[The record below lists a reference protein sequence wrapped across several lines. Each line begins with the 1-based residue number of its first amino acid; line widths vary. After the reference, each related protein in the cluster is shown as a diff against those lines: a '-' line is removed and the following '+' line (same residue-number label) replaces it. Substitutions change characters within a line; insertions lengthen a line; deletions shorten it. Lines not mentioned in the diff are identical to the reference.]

1 MIGTGRRVGRFVI
14 AACALLCGAGSA
26 VADGVA
32 TVSVTGSDI
41 TFNAHTG
48 MLYASVPG
56 VAGLPYG
63 NRLVEISPVDASIT
77 RSVYVGSEPGVIG
90 SSPDAAVAYVG
101 IEGAASARRID
112 LATMSA
118 DAPFGLGR
126 TEEYGPFLYATDIR
140 VMPGSPETIAVA
152 LHRIDQ
158 YPRDAGV
165 AVFDAG
171 VARPVVVGADGAT
184 PASLAF
190 GMDAETLYGVDG
202 ASPPTLARL
211 IVAADG
217 VTVAESHRLSGG
229 SHPVRIVFDAGRIYT
244 ADGTVFDSHL
254 EMIGAYAASGP
265 VVVDAASGVV
275 YIVQRG
281 AMHVFS
287 RGTLAALDSVLVGDV
302 DDPAVA
308 ATGCGAG
315 CVGIVFESGRI
326 VVVTVDGTIFNNG
339 FESRP

>member
-1 MIGTGRRVGRFVI
+1 MIGAGMRIGCLAIV
-14 AACALLCGAGSA
+14 ACAMSFGAGSA
-26 VADGVA
+26 IADGVA
-32 TVSVTGSDI
+32 TVSVAGTDI
-41 TFNAHTG
+41 AFNAHTG

-63 NRLVEISPVDASIT
+63 NRLIEISPVDASIT
-77 RSVYVGSEPGVIG
+77 RSVYVGSEPAVIG

-112 LATMSA
+112 LATMIA
-118 DAPFGLGR
+118 GAPFGLGR
-126 TEEYGPFLYATDIR
+126 TGEYGPFLYATDIR

-158 YPRDAGV
+158 IPRDAGV

-171 VARPVVVGADGAT
+171 VARPVVVGDDGAT

-190 GMDAETLYGVDG
+190 GADAGTLYGVGD

-211 IVAADG
+211 TVAADG
-217 VTVAESHRLSGG
+217 VTVAESRRLSA
-229 SHPVRIVFDAGRIYT
+229 SNPVRIVFDAGWIYT
-244 ADGTVFDSHL
+244 ADGTVFDGHL

-265 VVVDAASGVV
+265 VVVDGASGVV
-275 YIVQRG
+275 YIVHRG
-281 AMHVFS
+281 SIHVFG
-287 RGTLAALDSVLVGDV
+287 RDTFAELDSVPVGDV
-302 DDPAVA
+302 DDSAVA

-315 CVGIVFESGRI
+315 CVGVVFESGRI
-326 VVVTVDGTIFNNG
+326 IVATVDGTIFQDD
-339 FESRP
+339 FEPRP